1 MGQRARRGRT
11 AEIGLPPKSTSPA
24 RARRFVAGTLAEWG
38 LEGGDDAVLVVS
50 ELVTNALLHA
60 RTPMTVELAEDTG
73 ESVRLSVTDGSTQAL
88 QERHFSIDSGT
99 GRGLRLLT
107 SLAVE
112 WGVEWH
118 EGGKTVW
125 CRIPMG
131 RTSYAEFDIDA
142 VEAL

>member
-1 MGQRARRGRT
+1 MQHATRGRS
-11 AEIGLPPKSTSPA
+11 AELTLPPKSTSPA
-24 RARRFVAGTLAEWG
+24 RARRFVDDTLTAWG
-38 LEGGDDAVLVVS
+38 VEGGEDAVLLAS

-60 RTPMTVELAEDTG
+60 RTSMTVRLAEQDD
-73 ESVRLSVTDGSTQAL
+73 ESIRLSVTDGSTQAL
-88 QERHFSIDSGT
+88 QERHFSIESGT

-107 SLAVE
+107 SLASE

-125 CRIPMG
+125 SRIPLG

>member
-1 MGQRARRGRT
+1 MGKRAAKRS
-11 AEIGLPPKSTSPA
+11 AETTLPPRSTSPA
-24 RARRFVAGTLAEWG
+24 RARRFVADTLAEWQAD
-38 LEGGDDAVLVVS
+38 GGDDAVLVVS

-60 RTPMTVELAEDTG
+60 RTPMAVAIAEDGGRT
-73 ESVRLSVTDGSTQAL
+73 VRLSVTDGSTQAL
-88 QERHFSIDSGT
+88 QERHFSVDSGT

-118 EGGKTVW
+118 DGGKTVW
-125 CRIPMG
+125 CRIPLG